1 MSKFQKT
8 TELSL
13 NNEKK
18 QPSKP
23 INQKATR
30 FSDLSPSFNG
40 NSFKNQ
46 CLKINSNMFNHNLWV
61 LFSLEGT
68 LLQAH
73 VCISFFTFDLPPIFL
88 LRTSINL
95 ILVLLILGFNLCSW
109 VTILYIYILFYT
121 KKKLFKTW
129 TGNQN
134 AAQLSCLIKKDI
146 NPYGGMRQTLY
157 TETNTRLVVKQ
168 RQQSKYYKL

>member
-1 MSKFQKT
+1 MATICQNFKKT

-46 CLKINSNMFNHNLWV
+46 CLKINSNMFNHNL
-61 LFSLEGT
+61 
-68 LLQAH
+68 
-73 VCISFFTFDLPPIFL
+73 
-88 LRTSINL
+88 
-95 ILVLLILGFNLCSW
+95 
-109 VTILYIYILFYT
+109 
-121 KKKLFKTW
+121 
-129 TGNQN
+129 
-134 AAQLSCLIKKDI
+134 
-146 NPYGGMRQTLY
+146 
-157 TETNTRLVVKQ
+157 
-168 RQQSKYYKL
+168 